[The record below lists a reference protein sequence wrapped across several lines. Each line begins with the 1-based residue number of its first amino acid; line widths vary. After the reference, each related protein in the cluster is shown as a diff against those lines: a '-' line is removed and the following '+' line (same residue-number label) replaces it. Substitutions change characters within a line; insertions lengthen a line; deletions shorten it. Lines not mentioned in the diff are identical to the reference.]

1 MTHSHSDL
9 RRIGLLN
16 DFVRVGHANGSS
28 FASQFLY
35 RELEARGREVTVV
48 GPRDPEAAPHELP
61 QRHLLLESMPLR
73 MHPGVHLAMPTFG
86 GLRRVARAR
95 FDLVL
100 GQTSNA
106 LMDVGVWL
114 RAAHGVPLVMV
125 NTVHLPSVYNALLSE
140 RLDRIDAVHAAFAEH
155 LVPFAERQTVD
166 AYNRGDGLV
175 VLSPGLKR
183 YWRERGVR
191 VPVHVI
197 GRAVEPKIFDAVPGA
212 DPFLTLSNASDTF
225 RSKVRSRGSRCL
237 VVCRLVR
244 EKGIARLL
252 RIFAR
257 RIAPARPEATLALV
271 GDGPDRESFESL
283 ARQLGIADRRCF
295 AGAKPLHEMPTW
307 YAHADLFLYTS
318 LSETYGQVVTEALW
332 CGLPV
337 VAFADGMG
345 VSGQIEDGVDG
356 ALIEPG
362 PDVPWGHSP
371 QTPHG
376 APLRHV
382 DADQADHG
390 FGSAALRLLANRDR
404 RSRWA
409 QMARTNARRRADPQA
424 CVRRYLETFEVAR
437 RHRLSG
443 DTSPSLSRELG
454 LLGRWAGVHTLAATL
469 GLMRKPDRTVSI
481 PDAATWALDGA
492 EQAA

>member
-1 MTHSHSDL
+1 MPFGMTHAHSDL

-48 GPRDPEAAPHELP
+48 GPRDPRAAPHELP
-61 QRHLLLESMPLR
+61 HRHLLLESMPLR

-212 DPFLTLSNASDTF
+212 DPFLTLSHVSDTF
-225 RSKVRSRGSRCL
+225 RSKVRTRGSRSL

-257 RIAPARPEATLALV
+257 RIAPARPEATLTLV

-283 ARQLGIADRRCF
+283 ARALGIAERVCF
-295 AGAKPLHEMPTW
+295 AGARPLHEMPTW

-345 VSGQIEDGVDG
+345 VSGQIADGVDG
-356 ALIEPG
+356 ALVEPG
-362 PDVPWGHSP
+362 P
-371 QTPHG
+371 
-376 APLRHV
+376 
-382 DADQADHG
+382 DADQADHA
-390 FGSAALRLLANRDR
+390 FAHAALRLLSNRDLR
-404 RSRWA
+404 RRWA
-409 QMARTNARRRADPQA
+409 QSARTNARRRADPQA
-424 CVRRYLETFEVAR
+424 CVCRYLETFEVAR

-443 DTSPSLSRELG
+443 DASPSLSRELG

-481 PDAATWALDGA
+481 PSAATWALDGA